1 MGISV
6 DYSVINAE
14 LTELNIMLNDNYV
27 QVAASK
33 LGSEISYSQSD
44 YVDVLLDQVDTIKNI
59 HKIMNGIIEDSMK
72 MLTMARKIYSDGDNQ
87 QIVLSGLSSHSL
99 NAINDLPV
107 PVG

>member
-72 MLTMARKIYSDGDNQ
+72 MLTMARKIYSDGD
-87 QIVLSGLSSHSL
+87 IE
-99 NAINDLPV
+99 IRDLILQE
-107 PVG
+107 GEQDG

>member
-59 HKIMNGIIEDSMK
+59 HKIMNGNVN
-72 MLTMARKIYSDGDNQ
+72 YG
-87 QIVLSGLSSHSL
+87 
-99 NAINDLPV
+99 
-107 PVG
+107 

>member
-44 YVDVLLDQVDTIKNI
+44 YVDVLLDQVDTIK
-59 HKIMNGIIEDSMK
+59 
-72 MLTMARKIYSDGDNQ
+72 IY
-87 QIVLSGLSSHSL
+87 IK
-99 NAINDLPV
+99 
-107 PVG
+107 

>member
-72 MLTMARKIYSDGDNQ
+72 MLTMDRKIYSDGD
-87 QIVLSGLSSHSL
+87 IE
-99 NAINDLPV
+99 IRDLISQE
-107 PVG
+107 GEQDG

>member
-59 HKIMNGIIEDSMK
+59 HKIMNGIIEDSLK
-72 MLTMARKIYSDGDNQ
+72 MLTMARKIYSDGD
-87 QIVLSGLSSHSL
+87 IE
-99 NAINDLPV
+99 IRDLISQE
-107 PVG
+107 GEQDG

>member
-14 LTELNIMLNDNYV
+14 LKELNIMLNDNYV

-72 MLTMARKIYSDGDNQ
+72 MLTMARKIYSDGD
-87 QIVLSGLSSHSL
+87 IE
-99 NAINDLPV
+99 IRDLISQE
-107 PVG
+107 GEQDG

>member
-72 MLTMARKIYSDGDNQ
+72 MLTMARKIYSDGD
-87 QIVLSGLSSHSL
+87 IEKR
-99 NAINDLPV
+99 DLISQE
-107 PVG
+107 GEQDG

>member
-1 MGISV
+1 ML
-6 DYSVINAE
+6 IN
-14 LTELNIMLNDNYV
+14 NYV

-72 MLTMARKIYSDGDNQ
+72 MLTMARKIYSDGD
-87 QIVLSGLSSHSL
+87 IE
-99 NAINDLPV
+99 IRDLISQE
-107 PVG
+107 GEQDG

>member
-1 MGISV
+1 MCISV

-72 MLTMARKIYSDGDNQ
+72 MLTMARKIYSDGD
-87 QIVLSGLSSHSL
+87 IE
-99 NAINDLPV
+99 IRDLISQE
-107 PVG
+107 GEQDG

>member
-6 DYSVINAE
+6 DYSVIDAE
-14 LTELNIMLNDNYV
+14 LTELDIMINDNYV

-72 MLTMARKIYSDGDNQ
+72 MLTMARKIYSDGD
-87 QIVLSGLSSHSL
+87 IE
-99 NAINDLPV
+99 IRDLISQE
-107 PVG
+107 GEQDG

>member
-44 YVDVLLDQVDTIKNI
+44 YVDVLLDQV
-59 HKIMNGIIEDSMK
+59 MNGIIEDSMK
-72 MLTMARKIYSDGDNQ
+72 MLTMARKIYSDGD
-87 QIVLSGLSSHSL
+87 IE
-99 NAINDLPV
+99 IRDLISQE
-107 PVG
+107 GEQDG

>member
-59 HKIMNGIIEDSMK
+59 HKIMNA
-72 MLTMARKIYSDGDNQ
+72 LLKIQ
-87 QIVLSGLSSHSL
+87 
-99 NAINDLPV
+99 
-107 PVG
+107 

>member
-44 YVDVLLDQVDTIKNI
+44 YVDVLLDQLDTIKNI

-72 MLTMARKIYSDGDNQ
+72 MLTMSRKIYSDGD
-87 QIVLSGLSSHSL
+87 IE
-99 NAINDLPV
+99 IRDLISQE
-107 PVG
+107 GEQDG

>member
-1 MGISV
+1 
-6 DYSVINAE
+6 
-14 LTELNIMLNDNYV
+14 MLNDNYV

-72 MLTMARKIYSDGDNQ
+72 MLTMARKIYSDGD
-87 QIVLSGLSSHSL
+87 IE
-99 NAINDLPV
+99 IRDLISQE
-107 PVG
+107 GEQDG

>member
-72 MLTMARKIYSDGDNQ
+72 MLTMARIIYSDGD
-87 QIVLSGLSSHSL
+87 IE
-99 NAINDLPV
+99 IRDLISQE
-107 PVG
+107 GEQDG

>member
-44 YVDVLLDQVDTIKNI
+44 YVDVLLDLADTIKNI

-72 MLTMARKIYSDGDNQ
+72 MLTMARKIYSDGD
-87 QIVLSGLSSHSL
+87 IE
-99 NAINDLPV
+99 IRDLISQE
-107 PVG
+107 GEQDG

>member
-44 YVDVLLDQVDTIKNI
+44 YVDVLLDQVDTKKNI
-59 HKIMNGIIEDSMK
+59 HKKMNGIIEDSMK
-72 MLTMARKIYSDGDNQ
+72 MLTMARKIYSDGD
-87 QIVLSGLSSHSL
+87 IE
-99 NAINDLPV
+99 IRDLISQE
-107 PVG
+107 GEQDG

>member
-59 HKIMNGIIEDSMK
+59 HKIMNGIIEESMK
-72 MLTMARKIYSDGDNQ
+72 MLTMARKIYSDGD
-87 QIVLSGLSSHSL
+87 IE
-99 NAINDLPV
+99 IRDLISQE
-107 PVG
+107 GEQDG

>member
-14 LTELNIMLNDNYV
+14 LTELNIMLNENYV

-72 MLTMARKIYSDGDNQ
+72 MLTMARKIYSDGD
-87 QIVLSGLSSHSL
+87 IE
-99 NAINDLPV
+99 IRDLISQE
-107 PVG
+107 GEQDG

>member
-44 YVDVLLDQVDTIKNI
+44 YVDVLLDQVDKIKNI

-72 MLTMARKIYSDGDNQ
+72 MLTMARKIYSDGD
-87 QIVLSGLSSHSL
+87 IE
-99 NAINDLPV
+99 IRDLISQE
-107 PVG
+107 GEQDG

>member
-33 LGSEISYSQSD
+33 LGSEISYSQSV

-72 MLTMARKIYSDGDNQ
+72 MLTMARKIYSDGD
-87 QIVLSGLSSHSL
+87 IE
-99 NAINDLPV
+99 IRDLISQE
-107 PVG
+107 GEQDG

>member
-72 MLTMARKIYSDGDNQ
+72 MLTMARKIYSDGDIEIRDLISQ
-87 QIVLSGLSSHSL
+87 EGEQDILQKKSH
-99 NAINDLPV
+99 NAQN
-107 PVG
+107 

>member
-1 MGISV
+1 
-6 DYSVINAE
+6 
-14 LTELNIMLNDNYV
+14 MLNDNYL

-72 MLTMARKIYSDGDNQ
+72 MLTMARKIYSDGD
-87 QIVLSGLSSHSL
+87 IE
-99 NAINDLPV
+99 IRDLISQE
-107 PVG
+107 GEQDG

>member
-6 DYSVINAE
+6 DYSVIDAE
-14 LTELNIMLNDNYV
+14 LTELDIMINDNYV

-72 MLTMARKIYSDGDNQ
+72 MLTMATKIYSDGD
-87 QIVLSGLSSHSL
+87 IE
-99 NAINDLPV
+99 IRDLISQE
-107 PVG
+107 GEQDG

>member
-14 LTELNIMLNDNYV
+14 LTELNIMLNDDYV

-72 MLTMARKIYSDGDNQ
+72 MLTMARKIYSDGD
-87 QIVLSGLSSHSL
+87 IE
-99 NAINDLPV
+99 IRDLISQE
-107 PVG
+107 GEQDG

>member
-59 HKIMNGIIEDSMK
+59 HKIMNDIIEDSMK
-72 MLTMARKIYSDGDNQ
+72 MLTMARKIYSDGD
-87 QIVLSGLSSHSL
+87 IE
-99 NAINDLPV
+99 IRDLISQE
-107 PVG
+107 GEQDG

>member
-33 LGSEISYSQSD
+33 LGSEISYSQND

-72 MLTMARKIYSDGDNQ
+72 MLTMARKIYSDGD
-87 QIVLSGLSSHSL
+87 IE
-99 NAINDLPV
+99 IRDLISQE
-107 PVG
+107 GEQDG

>member
-72 MLTMARKIYSDGDNQ
+72 MLTMVRKIYSDGD
-87 QIVLSGLSSHSL
+87 IE
-99 NAINDLPV
+99 IRDLISQE
-107 PVG
+107 GEQDG

>member
-33 LGSEISYSQSD
+33 LGSGISYSQSD

-72 MLTMARKIYSDGDNQ
+72 MLTMARKIYSDGD
-87 QIVLSGLSSHSL
+87 IE
-99 NAINDLPV
+99 IRDLISQE
-107 PVG
+107 GEQDG

>member
-33 LGSEISYSQSD
+33 LLIEISYSQSD

-72 MLTMARKIYSDGDNQ
+72 MLTMARKIYSDGD
-87 QIVLSGLSSHSL
+87 IE
-99 NAINDLPV
+99 IRDLISQE
-107 PVG
+107 GEQDG

>member
-44 YVDVLLDQVDTIKNI
+44 YVDVLFDQVDTIKNI

-72 MLTMARKIYSDGDNQ
+72 MLTMARKIYSDGD
-87 QIVLSGLSSHSL
+87 IE
-99 NAINDLPV
+99 IRDLISQE
-107 PVG
+107 GEQDG

>member
-44 YVDVLLDQVDTIKNI
+44 YVDVLLDQVDTIKNM

-72 MLTMARKIYSDGDNQ
+72 MLTMARKIYSDGD
-87 QIVLSGLSSHSL
+87 IE
-99 NAINDLPV
+99 IRDLISQE
-107 PVG
+107 GEQDG

>member
-44 YVDVLLDQVDTIKNI
+44 YVDVLLDTIKNI

-72 MLTMARKIYSDGDNQ
+72 MLTMARKIYSDGD
-87 QIVLSGLSSHSL
+87 IE
-99 NAINDLPV
+99 IRDLISQE
-107 PVG
+107 GEQDG

>member
-1 MGISV
+1 MTKEKI
-6 DYSVINAE
+6 
-14 LTELNIMLNDNYV
+14 TFYV

-72 MLTMARKIYSDGDNQ
+72 MLTMARKIYSDGD
-87 QIVLSGLSSHSL
+87 IE
-99 NAINDLPV
+99 IRDLISQE
-107 PVG
+107 GEQDG

>member
-6 DYSVINAE
+6 DYSVIDAE
-14 LTELNIMLNDNYV
+14 LTELDIMINDNYV

-44 YVDVLLDQVDTIKNI
+44 YVDVLSDQVDTIKNI

-72 MLTMARKIYSDGDNQ
+72 MLTMARKIYSDGD
-87 QIVLSGLSSHSL
+87 IE
-99 NAINDLPV
+99 IRDLISQE
-107 PVG
+107 GEQDG

>member
-59 HKIMNGIIEDSMK
+59 HKIMNGIILIHTE
-72 MLTMARKIYSDGDNQ
+72 LFARKIYSDGD
-87 QIVLSGLSSHSL
+87 IE
-99 NAINDLPV
+99 IRDLISQE
-107 PVG
+107 GEQDG

>member
-1 MGISV
+1 MGRYEKGISV

-72 MLTMARKIYSDGDNQ
+72 MLTMARKIYSDGD
-87 QIVLSGLSSHSL
+87 IE
-99 NAINDLPV
+99 IRDLISQE
-107 PVG
+107 GEQDG

>member
-44 YVDVLLDQVDTIKNI
+44 SVDVLLDQVDTIKNI

-72 MLTMARKIYSDGDNQ
+72 MLTMARKIYSDGD
-87 QIVLSGLSSHSL
+87 IE
-99 NAINDLPV
+99 IRDLISQE
-107 PVG
+107 GEQDG